1 VSETTKKRPWLAA
14 LLALL
19 VSGLG
24 HVYLREWLRS
34 LVWFSLYLVSFE
46 VLVPD
51 EVMPAEPTIAAYQE
65 MAQALP
71 LDAALALSS
80 IVIFG
85 MLDAYWLAK
94 RTHREAEVEAG
105 ETCPH
110 CGKDVD
116 EDLAFC
122 HWCTNPLP
130 GSEEFEAEVEDDPGA
145 S

>member
-1 VSETTKKRPWLAA
+1 MSETGKKRPWLAA
-14 LLALL
+14 LLGLL

-24 HVYLREWLRS
+24 HLYLREWLRS

-46 VLVPD
+46 LLVPD
-51 EVMPAEPTIAAYQE
+51 AIMPAEPTLAAYQG
-65 MAQALP
+65 MAEALP

-85 MLDAYWLAK
+85 MIDAYLLAK
-94 RTHREAEVEAG
+94 RTHRQAEVEAG
-105 ETCPH
+105 NTCPH

-130 GSEEFEAEVEDDPGA
+130 GSEAFDAAAEDESDA

>member
-14 LLALL
+14 LLTLL

-34 LVWFSLYLVSFE
+34 LVWFSLYLVSFQ
-46 VLVPD
+46 VLVPKD
-51 EVMPAEPTIAAYQE
+51 IRPAELSPAAYQE
-65 MAQALP
+65 MAEALP
-71 LDAALALSS
+71 LDAALALAS
-80 IVIFG
+80 IAIFG

-94 RTHREAEVEAG
+94 RTHRDAEVEAG

-110 CGKDVD
+110 CGKDID
-116 EDLAFC
+116 EDLEFC

-130 GSEEFEAEVEDDPGA
+130 GSEEFDAEVEDGPGA

>member
-1 VSETTKKRPWLAA
+1 MSETGKKRPWLAA
-14 LLALL
+14 LLGLL

-24 HVYLREWLRS
+24 HLYLREWLRS

-46 VLVPD
+46 LLVPD
-51 EVMPAEPTIAAYQE
+51 AIMPAEPTLAAYQG
-65 MAQALP
+65 MAEALP

-85 MLDAYWLAK
+85 MIDAYLLAK
-94 RTHREAEVEAG
+94 RTHRQAEVEAG
-105 ETCPH
+105 NTCPH

-116 EDLAFC
+116 DDLAFC

-130 GSEEFEAEVEDDPGA
+130 GSEAFDAAAEDESDA

>member
-1 VSETTKKRPWLAA
+1 VSETGKKRPWLAA
-14 LLALL
+14 LLGLL

-24 HVYLREWLRS
+24 HLYLREWLRS

-46 VLVPD
+46 LLVPD
-51 EVMPAEPTIAAYQE
+51 AIMPAEPTLAAYQG
-65 MAQALP
+65 MAEALP

-85 MLDAYWLAK
+85 MIDAYLLAK
-94 RTHREAEVEAG
+94 RTHRQAEVEAG
-105 ETCPH
+105 NTCPH

-116 EDLAFC
+116 DDLAFC

-130 GSEEFEAEVEDDPGA
+130 GSEAFDAAAEDESDA

>member
-1 VSETTKKRPWLAA
+1 VSETGKKRPWLAA
-14 LLALL
+14 LLGLL

-24 HVYLREWLRS
+24 HLYLREWLRS

-46 VLVPD
+46 LLVPD
-51 EVMPAEPTIAAYQE
+51 AIMPAEPTLAAYQG
-65 MAQALP
+65 MADSLP

-85 MLDAYWLAK
+85 MIDAYLLAK
-94 RTHREAEVEAG
+94 RTHRQAEVEAG
-105 ETCPH
+105 NTCPH

-116 EDLAFC
+116 DDLEFC

-130 GSEEFEAEVEDDPGA
+130 GSEAFDAAAEDESDA

>member
-1 VSETTKKRPWLAA
+1 MSETTKKRPWLAA

-34 LVWFSLYLVSFE
+34 VVWFSLYVVSFSL
-46 VLVPD
+46 LVPEED
-51 EVMPAEPTIAAYQE
+51 MPETVSVAAYQE
-65 MAQALP
+65 MATAMP
-71 LDAALALSS
+71 LDAALALVS
-80 IVIFG
+80 IIVFG

-110 CGKDVD
+110 CGKDID
-116 EDLAFC
+116 EDLDFC

-130 GSEEFEAEVEDDPGA
+130 GSEEFEAEVDDPGA